1 MAIWACPLEH
11 KMNYGTKAI
20 PLKINKISLLL
31 YHNGSDFM
39 LNSLPH
45 FFSGISRSGGGG
57 WNVGDFLLLC
67 LALGAALYFF
77 SFDRLK
83 N

>member
-1 MAIWACPLEH
+1 VVCKNSKPKSPKTKGCLSSGGKRWKKVITGKFTVAIWACPLEH

-20 PLKINKISLLL
+20 PLKINKKSLLL

-45 FFSGISRSGGGG
+45 FF
-57 WNVGDFLLLC
+57 
-67 LALGAALYFF
+67 LA
-77 SFDRLK
+77 
-83 N
+83 